1 MTVPVRTL
9 DDGAWISVNNAR
21 AVSNSEV
28 WPVSGAGVCDCEVAH
43 LLPESFYDVSV
54 GRDAVAV
61 GAIVQ
66 CIDCGGHGTIDAL
79 PVGRVVD
86 GEFREFD
93 PGAVRRPRATDG

>member
-21 AVSNSEV
+21 AVSNSAV
-28 WPVSGAGVCDCEVAH
+28 WPVAGVEFCDCEVAH

-54 GRDAVAV
+54 DRDTVAV
-61 GAIVQ
+61 GTIVQ

-79 PVGRVVD
+79 PVGRVVN

-93 PGAVRRPRATDG
+93 TGAIRSPAAGDQ